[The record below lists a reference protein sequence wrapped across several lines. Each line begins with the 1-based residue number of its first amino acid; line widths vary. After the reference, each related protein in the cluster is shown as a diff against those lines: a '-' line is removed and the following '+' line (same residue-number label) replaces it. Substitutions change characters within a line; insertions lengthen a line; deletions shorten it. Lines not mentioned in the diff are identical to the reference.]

1 MTNGDAIRSLI
12 GCAILTAFLG
22 LILFEIERW
31 KMTQP
36 QPQQTDIQPHCWAVK
51 SPGDR
56 YEQSPMMAVM
66 WRTPNADGMSPLGV
80 LQSTVKRMQ
89 YEQTTP
95 LGNDQNAKALVK
107 VLEAVAILEGRE
119 TVTAEGFPIIE

>member
-1 MTNGDAIRSLI
+1 MKNGSTITTLFFAF
-12 GCAILTAFLG
+12 AFLVIAQVA
-22 LILFEIERW
+22 LVIS
-31 KMTQP
+31 MTQP
-36 QPQQTDIQPHCWAVK
+36 QPQQTTIPQAIEPSHE
-51 SPGDR
+51 R
-56 YEQSPMMAVM
+56 YQQSPMMAVM
-66 WRTPNADGMSPLGV
+66 WRTPNADGMAPLSV

-95 LGNDQNAKALVK
+95 LGNDQTAKALVK